1 MEIDEVVIKEVKD
14 LGADLRKEIDN
25 IKGQIKT
32 EGQAKADSIK
42 RFDEIEGKLNE
53 YSEKFGQ
60 DLSTL
65 ATRVN
70 QNNALFGERKES
82 TETLKSQFEAA
93 LNTLKSEGFFGNIK
107 GSKTIEL
114 GKGQNLL
121 ETKAVGDM
129 GNANLNGYASRETR
143 TGVIFDPVRPV
154 RLRELISV
162 TPMNAPVVEYPYE
175 VGTEGG
181 VGIQTEGSAKA
192 QIDFDLDFRTGTP
205 KTIAVFA
212 RTTMQSVEDIP
223 YLASYLARRMSD
235 KWYDFEDNQILNGN
249 NTGNNFNGLL
259 NQATAYTKTTG
270 TGSTYF
276 EFLADAMAQLKNTHY
291 APGGIVLNSLDLVRL
306 VTYKSTDGTF
316 NHPGL
321 IYGPDGILRFFGAQI
336 VESSAIARLTG
347 LVGDMRQVDL
357 AVRQALNFA
366 VSYEDG
372 NNFTTNKVTY
382 RLEGREALLV
392 YDAKA
397 FRAINFAQIAS

>member
-1 MEIDEVVIKEVKD
+1 MENDELVIEVKKI
-14 LGADLRKEIDN
+14 GEDLRKEIDN

-32 EGQAKADSIK
+32 EGQANVDTVK
-42 RFDEIEGKLNE
+42 RFEQIEEKLNG

-70 QNNALFGERKES
+70 QNNALFAERKAAA
-82 TETLKSQFEAA
+82 ETLKSQFETA
-93 LNTLKSEGFFGNIK
+93 LTNLKKDGFFDAIK
-107 GSKTIEL
+107 GNKVVEL
-114 GKGQNLL
+114 GDGQSLL
-121 ETKAVGDM
+121 ATKAVGDM
-129 GNANLNGYASRETR
+129 SNSNLNGYATRETR
-143 TGVIFDPVRPV
+143 TNVIYDPVRPV
-154 RLRELISV
+154 RLRDLISV
-162 TPMNAPVVEYPYE
+162 TPMSAPVVEYPYE
-175 VGTEGG
+175 VGSEGG
-181 VGIQTEGSAKA
+181 VGIQTEGSAKS

-212 RTTMQSVEDIP
+212 RTTMQSVDDIP
-223 YLASYLARRMSD
+223 YLASYLSRRMTD
-235 KWYDFEDNQILNGN
+235 KWFDFEDNQILNGN
-249 NTGNNFNGLL
+249 NTGTNFNGIL

-270 TGSTYF
+270 TGTTYF
-276 EFLADAMAQLKNTHY
+276 EYLADAIAQLKNTHY
-291 APGGIVLNSLDLVRL
+291 TPGTILLNSLDFVRL

-321 IYGPDGILRFFGAQI
+321 IYGTDGILRFFGVPI
-336 VESSAIARLTG
+336 IESSAIARLTG
-347 LVGDMRQVDL
+347 LVGDMRLVDL

-372 NNFTTNKVTY
+372 TNFTTNKVTY

-397 FRAINFAQIAS
+397 FRAINFVQIAS